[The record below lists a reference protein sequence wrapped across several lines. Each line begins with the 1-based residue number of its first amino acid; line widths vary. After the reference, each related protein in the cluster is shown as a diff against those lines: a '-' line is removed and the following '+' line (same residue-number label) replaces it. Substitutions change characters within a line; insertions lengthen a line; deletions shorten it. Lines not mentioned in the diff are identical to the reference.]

1 MSKALNIKNKIVS
14 HLPGSPVSTTKKT
27 YCQDID
33 EILLKVALNITANH
47 SQRNMY
53 RYKNKSVLMDT

>member
-1 MSKALNIKNKIVS
+1 MYHGFFRVVRFPPQRKLTVA
-14 HLPGSPVSTTKKT
+14 
-27 YCQDID
+27 
-33 EILLKVALNITANH
+33 EILLKVALNIIANH